1 MTPEEEDQLGEEYWE
16 SVDQATFD
24 LREKTPIAEG
34 YWMPAEFERHEATW
48 LLWPERS
55 DNWREGGRPAQEA
68 VLKVAAAIRHFETV
82 YLGVSPPNA
91 QAVREIAPPGVQVA
105 SIEYDDAWV
114 RDIGP
119 TFVVSE
125 QADTLRSVQWRFN
138 AWGGL
143 YQPFTRDLTV
153 PREISSDA
161 FGREMRD
168 RYAAPIVLEGG
179 AIHVDGQG
187 TVLLTEEC
195 VLNANRNSGMTRE
208 QAEAVLRAY
217 LGVHHFIWLGK
228 GVFNDET
235 SGHIDNLACFAGPG
249 KVCLAW
255 TDDKSDPQHAISLD
269 AWERLNDARDARG
282 RRLEVF
288 KVPMPGPL
296 HMTAEEARG
305 LVPSESMKRRYGG
318 DRLAA
323 SYVNFYFANG
333 GIVMPLLDPRTDE
346 QAAAV
351 LRRAC
356 PERLIVGIPAREI
369 LLGGGGIH
377 CITQQIPSYEIA
389 RTRPG
394 PAPGAKL
401 H

>member
-1 MTPEEEDQLGEEYWE
+1 MTPDEEDELGEDYWE
-16 SVDQATFD
+16 TVDQATFD
-24 LREKTPIAEG
+24 LREKTPAAEG
-34 YWMPAEFERHEATW
+34 YWMPAEFEPHEATW
-48 LLWPERS
+48 LLWPERT
-55 DNWREGGRPAQEA
+55 DNWRDGARPAQEA
-68 VLKVAAAIRHFETV
+68 VLKVAAAIGQFEPV
-82 YLGVSPPNA
+82 NLGVSPPHFDE
-91 QAVREIAPPGVQVA
+91 VRSITPPGVQAA
-105 SIEYDDAWV
+105 SIEYDDIWV

-119 TFVVSE
+119 TFVVAE
-125 QADTLRSVQWRFN
+125 QRDTLRSIQWHFN

-143 YQPFTRDLTV
+143 YKPYTRDLTV

-195 VLNANRNSGMTRE
+195 VLNPNRNPGMTRE
-208 QAEAVLRAY
+208 HVEAILRDY
-217 LGVHHFIWLGK
+217 LGVNQFIWLGK

-235 SGHIDNLACFAGPG
+235 SGHVDNLACFVSPG
-249 KVCLAW
+249 RVCLSW
-255 TDDKSDPQHAISLD
+255 TDDKRDPQYAISLD
-269 AWERLNDARDARG
+269 AWERLNDARDAHG

-288 KVPMPGPL
+288 KVPMPAPL
-296 HMTAEEARG
+296 YMTEEEVRG
-305 LVPSESMKRRYGG
+305 LVPSESMKRRYAG

-323 SYVNFYFANG
+323 SYVNFYMANG

-346 QAAAV
+346 QAAEV

-356 PERLIVGIPAREI
+356 PDRLIVGVPAREI

-394 PAPGAKL
+394 PGKRL

>member
-16 SVDQATFD
+16 TVDQETFD
-24 LREKTPIAEG
+24 LRDKTPAAEG
-34 YWMPAEFERHEATW
+34 YWMPAEFEPHEASW
-48 LLWPERS
+48 LLWPERT
-55 DNWREGGRPAQEA
+55 DNWRDGARPAQEA

-82 YLGVSPPNA
+82 NLGVSPPRHDEVKA
-91 QAVREIAPPGVQVA
+91 IAPAGVQVA
-105 SIEYDDAWV
+105 SIEYDDIWV

-119 TFVVSE
+119 TFVVSDRPE
-125 QADTLRSVQWRFN
+125 TLRSIQWRFN

-143 YQPFTRDLTV
+143 YHPYTKDLTV
-153 PREISSDA
+153 PREISADA
-161 FGREMRD
+161 FGMEMRD

-195 VLNANRNSGMTRE
+195 VLNPNRNPDMTRE
-208 QAEAVLRAY
+208 QAEAVLREY
-217 LGVHHFIWLGK
+217 LGVNTFIWLGK

-235 SGHIDNLACFAGPG
+235 SGHIDNLACFVAPG
-249 KVCLAW
+249 KVCLTW
-255 TDDKSDPQHAISLD
+255 TDDKRDPQYAISLD
-269 AWERLNDARDARG
+269 AWERLNDARDAQG

-296 HMTAEEARG
+296 YMTEQEARG
-305 LVPSESMKRRYGG
+305 LVPSESMKRRHAG

-323 SYVNFYFANG
+323 SYVNFYIANG
-333 GIVMPLLDPRTDE
+333 GIIMPLLDPRTDE

-356 PERLIVGIPAREI
+356 PNKLIVGVPAREI

-377 CITQQIPSYEIA
+377 CITQQIPSFEIA

-394 PAPGAKL
+394 PGPGDRL

>member
-1 MTPEEEDQLGEEYWE
+1 MTPEEEDELGEEYWE
-16 SVDQATFD
+16 TVDQATFD
-24 LREKTPIAEG
+24 LREKTPAAEG

-48 LLWPERS
+48 LLWPERT
-55 DNWREGGRPAQEA
+55 DNWRDGARPAQEA
-68 VLKVAAAIRHFETV
+68 VLEVAAAISRFEMA
-82 YLGVSPPNA
+82 YLGVIP
-91 QAVREIAPPGVQVA
+91 QHHEEVRAIAPTGVLAA
-105 SIEYDDAWV
+105 SLEYDDIWV

-119 TFVVSE
+119 TFVVAE
-125 QADTLRSVQWRFN
+125 RPDTLRSIQWRFN

-143 YQPFTRDLTV
+143 YKPYTRDLTV

-195 VLNANRNSGMTRE
+195 VLNSNRNPGMTRE
-208 QAEAVLRAY
+208 QVETVLRDY
-217 LGVHHFIWLGK
+217 LGVNQFIWLGK

-235 SGHIDNLACFAGPG
+235 SGHVDNLACFVGPG

-255 TDDKSDPQHAISLD
+255 TDDKRDPQYAISLD
-269 AWERLNDARDARG
+269 AWERLNDARDAQG

-296 HMTAEEARG
+296 FMTAEEARG
-305 LVPSESMKRRYGG
+305 LVPSESMKRRYAG

-333 GIVMPLLDPRTDE
+333 GIIMPLLDPQTDE

-351 LRRAC
+351 LKQAC
-356 PERLIVGIPAREI
+356 PDRVIVGVPAREI

-377 CITQQIPSYEIA
+377 CITQQIPSYAIA

-394 PAPGAKL
+394 PTRL

>member
-1 MTPEEEDQLGEEYWE
+1 MTPEEEDLLGEEYWE
-16 SVDQATFD
+16 TLDPATFD
-24 LREKTPIAEG
+24 LREKTPAAEG
-34 YWMPAEFERHEATW
+34 YWMPAEFERHDATW
-48 LLWPERS
+48 MLWPERP
-55 DNWREGGRPAQEA
+55 DNWREGARPAQEA
-68 VLKVAAAIRHFETV
+68 VLKVAGALCQFETV
-82 YLGVSPPNA
+82 RLGVSPENMER
-91 QAVREIAPPGVQVA
+91 VRDIVPMGVHVA
-105 SIEYDDAWV
+105 SIEYDDIWV
-114 RDIGP
+114 RDTGP

-125 QADTLRSVQWRFN
+125 QPDTLRSVQWRFN

-143 YQPFTRDLTV
+143 YQPFTRDLTL

-179 AIHVDGQG
+179 ALHVDGQG
-187 TVLLTEEC
+187 TAMLTEEC
-195 VLNANRNSGMTRE
+195 VLDPNRNPGMTRE
-208 QAEAVLRAY
+208 QAEAVLREY
-217 LGVHHFIWLGK
+217 LGVNQFIWLSK

-235 SGHIDNLACFAGPG
+235 SGHIDNLACFTGPG
-249 KVCLAW
+249 RVCLNW
-255 TDDKSDPQHAISLD
+255 TDDKNDPQYAISLD
-269 AWERLNDARDARG
+269 AWERLNDTRDAQG

-296 HMTAEEARG
+296 YMTAEEARG
-305 LVPSESMKRRYGG
+305 LVPSDSMKRRYAG

-323 SYVNFYFANG
+323 SYVNFYMANG
-333 GIVMPLLDPRTDE
+333 GVIMPLLDPRTDE

-356 PERLIVGIPAREI
+356 PGRLIIGVPAREI

-377 CITQQIPSYEIA
+377 CITQQIPSYEIV
-389 RTRPG
+389 RTRPN

>member
-16 SVDQATFD
+16 TVDQATFD
-24 LREKTPIAEG
+24 LREKTPAAEG
-34 YWMPAEFERHEATW
+34 YWMPAEFEPHSATW
-48 LLWPERS
+48 LLWPVRT
-55 DNWREGGRPAQEA
+55 DNWRDGARPAQEA

-82 YLGVSPPNA
+82 NLGVIPELFDG
-91 QAVREIAPPGVQVA
+91 VRAITPPGVQA
-105 SIEYDDAWV
+105 ANLEYDDIWL

-119 TFVVSE
+119 TFLVAE
-125 QADTLRSVQWRFN
+125 QPDTLRSIQWRFN

-143 YQPFTRDLTV
+143 YKPYNRDLTV

-179 AIHVDGQG
+179 GVHVDGQG
-187 TVLLTEEC
+187 TVLVTEEC
-195 VLNANRNSGMTRE
+195 VLDPKRNPGMTRE
-208 QAEAVLRAY
+208 QAEAVLRDY
-217 LGVHHFIWLGK
+217 LGITQVIWLGK

-235 SGHIDNLACFAGPG
+235 SGHIDNLACFVAPG

-255 TDDKSDPQHAISLD
+255 TDDKHDPQYAISLD
-269 AWERLNDARDARG
+269 AWERLNDARDALG

-296 HMTAEEARG
+296 HMTEEEARG
-305 LVPSESMKRRYGG
+305 LVPSESMKRRHAG

-333 GIVMPLLDPRTDE
+333 GIIMPLLDPSTDE
-346 QAAAV
+346 AAAAV

-356 PERLIVGIPAREI
+356 PDRLIVGAPAREI

-394 PAPGAKL
+394 PTRL